1 MSGLVTWQTIDLS
14 NSEPC
19 CHIRLQAPRA
29 NALAPG
35 LLAELHQAFDALE
48 QLNVKKALISG
59 GRNFS
64 TGGDVGRFAEAAWAE
79 QIESYTAQV
88 VPVLQTLVL
97 RMVEMPVVL
106 ASAVRGAATGGSAG
120 LVFASDL
127 VVAAPDAFV
136 QPYYGVVG
144 FAPDGG
150 WTALLPHLIGSA
162 NARGWIMANH
172 RQGSEQLKGLGLVQ
186 VIDPEPETRAAKL
199 LAEIDTGTALAAK
212 SLFWDDKR
220 RAVVKTRLEAETEAF
235 RALIGRPETLT
246 KMQEFLQHGG

>member
-1 MSGLVTWQTIDLS
+1 MSGLVTWQTIELP

-29 NALAPG
+29 NALEPG
-35 LLAELHQAFDALE
+35 LLAELHRAFDALD
-48 QLNVKKALISG
+48 QSDVQKALISG

-64 TGGDVGRFAEAAWAE
+64 TGGDVGRFAEAARAG
-79 QIESYTAQV
+79 QIDSYTAQV
-88 VPVLQTLVL
+88 VPVLQALVL

-106 ASAVRGAATGGSAG
+106 ASAIRGAATGGSAG
-120 LVFASDL
+120 MVFASDL
-127 VVAAPDAFV
+127 AVAAPDAFV

-150 WTALLPHLIGSA
+150 WSALLPDLIGGA
-162 NARGWIMANH
+162 NASGWIMANH

-186 VIDPEPETRAAKL
+186 AVDPDPETRAAKL
-199 LAEIDTGTALAAK
+199 LAEIDTGTALATK

-220 RAVVKTRLEAETEAF
+220 RAAVKTRLEAETEAF

>member
-1 MSGLVTWQTIDLS
+1 MSGLVTWQTIELP

-19 CHIRLQAPRA
+19 FQIRLQAPRA
-29 NALAPG
+29 NALEPG
-35 LLAELHQAFDALE
+35 LLAELHRAFDALD
-48 QLNVKKALISG
+48 QLDVQKALISG

-64 TGGDVGRFAEAAWAE
+64 TGGDVGRFAEAARAGP
-79 QIESYTAQV
+79 IDSYTAQV
-88 VPVLQTLVL
+88 VPVLQALVL

-106 ASAVRGAATGGSAG
+106 ASAIRGAATGGSAG
-120 LVFASDL
+120 MVFASDL

-150 WTALLPHLIGSA
+150 WTALLPDLIGGA
-162 NARGWIMANH
+162 NASGWIMANH
-172 RQGSEQLKGLGLVQ
+172 RKGSEQLKGLGLVQ
-186 VIDPEPETRAAKL
+186 AVDPDPETRAAKL
-199 LAEIDTGTALAAK
+199 LAEIDTGTALATK

>member
-1 MSGLVTWQTIDLS
+1 MSGLVAWHIEDLP

-19 CHIRLQAPRA
+19 CQIHLQAPRA
-29 NALAPG
+29 NALEPG
-35 LLAELHQAFDALE
+35 LLAELHRAFDALE
-48 QLNVKKALISG
+48 QSDVQKALISG

-64 TGGDVGRFAEAAWAE
+64 TGGDVGRFAEAAQAG
-79 QIESYTAQV
+79 QIESYAAQV
-88 VPVLQTLVL
+88 VPVLQALVS

-106 ASAVRGAATGGSAG
+106 ASAIRGAATGGSAG
-120 LVFASDL
+120 MVFASDL

-150 WTALLPHLIGSA
+150 WAALLPELISGAS
-162 NARGWIMANH
+162 ARGWIMANH
-172 RQGSEQLKGLGLVQ
+172 RQGSEQLRNLGLIQAV
-186 VIDPEPETRAAKL
+186 DPNPETRAAML
-199 LAEIDTGTALAAK
+199 LSEIDTGTALATK

-220 RAVVKTRLEAETEAF
+220 RATIKTRLEAESEAF

-246 KMQEFLQHGG
+246 KIQDFLQQRG